1 MECELLLE
9 ELHEML
15 INEILTL
22 DNATIFY
29 LDAIAVSYSSSS
41 FITILQYIIKLY

>member
-9 ELHEML
+9 DLNEML
-15 INEILTL
+15 INEILTP

-29 LDAIAVSYSSSS
+29 LDAIAVSKQS
-41 FITILQYIIKLY
+41 IIISQLII